1 MAADKS
7 PDKSQDKQQDNSKR
21 SNKSQSQSSD
31 NPEARQEFI
40 DRRNMENSIFPR
52 EDLSE

>member
-7 PDKSQDKQQDNSKR
+7 KDKSGSRQSGKSKR
-21 SNKSQSQSSD
+21 GSKSQSSD

-40 DRRNMENSIFPR
+40 DRRNTENSIFPR
-52 EDLSE
+52 DDLSE